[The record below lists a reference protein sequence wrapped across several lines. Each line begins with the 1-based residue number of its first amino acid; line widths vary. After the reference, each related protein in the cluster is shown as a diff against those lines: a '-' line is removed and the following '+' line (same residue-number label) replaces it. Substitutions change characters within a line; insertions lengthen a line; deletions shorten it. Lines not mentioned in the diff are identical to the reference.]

1 MDMFSKQ
8 KDLNEVLLDIIKDPF
23 VIMDDNLKVRLISHS
38 FCKSFN
44 INAEEAKGQKLYDLG
59 NGLLD
64 LPELRK
70 FFTNHLRNDKSKNT
84 FFVEHNFPE
93 IGRRL
98 LGLNVYKV
106 IENNEENQLILLAIE
121 NINKYSELEARSE
134 QARIADDLTSLI
146 DTANAPIFGI
156 DAEGNITEWNQAAEN
171 ITGFSKEDAMGHD
184 LVAEFITEDYKAS
197 VKKVLDEALE
207 GKETSNYEFPL
218 YTKSGDKVDVLLNST
233 TRRDATG
240 KAVGVVG
247 VGQNITELNKART
260 LRELAESELRQAND
274 NLELRVQERTKALS
288 KEIAERKQLE
298 EKLVQAQKMEAIG
311 QLTGGIAHD
320 FNNLLAVI
328 LGNLELAEFT
338 HTSHETRDLLSKAK
352 SAVERGAGLTQQLLS
367 FSRRQSLSP
376 KVIEANE
383 LISDNLRLIGRTLGE
398 DIDIKIQLSK
408 QLLFV
413 KIDPSMFGNAL
424 LNISINARDAMPNG
438 GTLTFTTK
446 TLELTGEIIGDDF
459 KPLIGQYV
467 LIMISDTGYGI
478 EEKLIDHVVEPFFT
492 TKEVGGGSGLGLSM
506 VYGFMEQS
514 GGKLK
519 IDSTQGKGTTISLYI
534 PLEDVKSIEPAVQ
547 PTSFQSTT
555 EKENILIVE
564 DDPDVLS
571 ITKKLISG
579 LGYGVLEATD
589 GPSAKKIIVEQSDS
603 INMVFTDIVMPNGMS
618 GIELAEWISVEYKSI
633 KILLTSGYPDK
644 IVNNDLGKTTRFTV
658 LPKPYKRIQVEKA
671 ISDCLSS

>member
-1 MDMFSKQ
+1 
-8 KDLNEVLLDIIKDPF
+8 
-23 VIMDDNLKVRLISHS
+23 
-38 FCKSFN
+38 
-44 INAEEAKGQKLYDLG
+44 
-59 NGLLD
+59 
-64 LPELRK
+64 
-70 FFTNHLRNDKSKNT
+70 
-84 FFVEHNFPE
+84 
-93 IGRRL
+93 
-98 LGLNVYKV
+98 
-106 IENNEENQLILLAIE
+106 
-121 NINKYSELEARSE
+121 
-134 QARIADDLTSLI
+134 
-146 DTANAPIFGI
+146 
-156 DAEGNITEWNQAAEN
+156 
-171 ITGFSKEDAMGHD
+171 
-184 LVAEFITEDYKAS
+184 
-197 VKKVLDEALE
+197 
-207 GKETSNYEFPL
+207 
-218 YTKSGDKVDVLLNST
+218 
-233 TRRDATG
+233 
-240 KAVGVVG
+240 
-247 VGQNITELNKART
+247 
-260 LRELAESELRQAND
+260 
-274 NLELRVQERTKALS
+274 
-288 KEIAERKQLE
+288 
-298 EKLVQAQKMEAIG
+298 
-311 QLTGGIAHD
+311 
-320 FNNLLAVI
+320 
-328 LGNLELAEFT
+328 
-338 HTSHETRDLLSKAK
+338 
-352 SAVERGAGLTQQLLS
+352 LLS

-579 LGYGVLEATD
+579 LG
-589 GPSAKKIIVEQSDS
+589 
-603 INMVFTDIVMPNGMS
+603 
-618 GIELAEWISVEYKSI
+618 
-633 KILLTSGYPDK
+633 
-644 IVNNDLGKTTRFTV
+644 
-658 LPKPYKRIQVEKA
+658 
-671 ISDCLSS
+671 